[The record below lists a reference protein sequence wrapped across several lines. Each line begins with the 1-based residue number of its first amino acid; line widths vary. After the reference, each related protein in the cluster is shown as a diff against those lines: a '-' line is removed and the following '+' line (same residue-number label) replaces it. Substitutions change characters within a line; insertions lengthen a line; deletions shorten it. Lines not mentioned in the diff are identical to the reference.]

1 MSENQKS
8 FYIGVDV
15 GTASVR
21 AALVSEAG
29 VVIKKTSK
37 QIKIN
42 NPKQGTNQWYFPKLY
57 TREKSKN
64 LRYKNVIKHEK
75 SPPAPRFSN
84 NHKYPLQT
92 NLVKPPMTPPPS
104 CISN

>member
-42 NPKQGTNQWYFPKLY
+42 NPKQGTNQ
-57 TREKSKN
+57 
-64 LRYKNVIKHEK
+64 
-75 SPPAPRFSN
+75 
-84 NHKYPLQT
+84 
-92 NLVKPPMTPPPS
+92 
-104 CISN
+104 